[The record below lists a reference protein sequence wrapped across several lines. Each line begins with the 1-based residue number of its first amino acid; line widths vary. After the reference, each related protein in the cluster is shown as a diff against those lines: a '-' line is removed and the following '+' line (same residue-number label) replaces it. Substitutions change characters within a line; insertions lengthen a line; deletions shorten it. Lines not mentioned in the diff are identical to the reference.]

1 MATNRVT
8 IKDISSTLGVSTAII
23 NRALNN
29 KPGVSKELKDKIL
42 KTADELGYRVNKVAQ
57 SMARSPIIIGVVIP
71 REWAEYF
78 DVLKDGI
85 EKEFDRLLDYN
96 VESRYYIT
104 NNIHSSRE
112 TINTLEQCI
121 EDKVSGIILCDVFP
135 TGLEKIMNKLK
146 LSNIPIVMIG
156 GTQNMNDN
164 CLCSVQVDAYLSGM
178 MAAEMLSFMTGDGGE
193 EKDVVLFVGNKD
205 NVEHKLKTN
214 GFVDYAKTCN
224 MNIIGIYE
232 TLDDDQIATQLA
244 KKIMSEVNTIDGM
257 YIATANSPAVCSV
270 VEDNKYKTKIVST
283 DIYDKISEYIQKGII
298 QCTIFQ
304 DLEKHGRTAV
314 KVIYEYL
321 AEQKCPDKIMYI
333 KPQIIIKSNLD
344 SYFDKKNKKPIAN

>member
-8 IKDISSTLGVSTAII
+8 MKDISNTLGVSTAII

-29 KPGVSKELKDKIL
+29 KPGVSKELKEKIL

-57 SMARSPIIIGVVIP
+57 SMARAPITIGVVIP
-71 REWAEYF
+71 GEWEEYF
-78 DVLKDGI
+78 DILKCGI

-96 VESRYYIT
+96 VESRYYII

-112 TINTLEQCI
+112 TVNMLEQCI
-121 EDKVSGIILCDVFP
+121 EDKVSGIILGDVFP

-146 LSNIPIVMIG
+146 LSNIPMVMIG

-164 CLCSVQVDAYLSGM
+164 CLCSVQVDAYLSGKI
-178 MAAEMLSFMTGDGGE
+178 AAEMLSFLTGSE
-193 EKDVVLFVGNKD
+193 NKEKDVVLFVGNKD
-205 NVEHKLKTN
+205 NIEHKLKTN
-214 GFVDYAKTCN
+214 GFVDFAKSCN
-224 MNIIGIYE
+224 LNIIGIYE
-232 TLDDDQIATQLA
+232 TLDDDQIAAQLA

-270 VEDNKYKTKIVST
+270 VEANRYKTKIVST
-283 DIYDKISEYIQKGII
+283 DIYDKIVEYMEKGVIH
-298 QCTIFQ
+298 CSIFQ

-321 AEQKCPDKIMYI
+321 AEQKCPAKIMYI

-344 SYFDKKNKKPIAN
+344 AYFHVNDGGC